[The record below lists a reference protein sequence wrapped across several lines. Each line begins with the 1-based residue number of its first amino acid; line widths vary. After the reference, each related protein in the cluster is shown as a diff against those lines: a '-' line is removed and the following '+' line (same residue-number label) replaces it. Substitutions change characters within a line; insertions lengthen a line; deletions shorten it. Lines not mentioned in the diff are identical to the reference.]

1 MYQIALNRSFDKPQ
15 IDMIKLLYFV
25 LLLIPAGLFAQRD
38 FLVVIEGSTTNLLDQ
53 RAVVGVTIDIM
64 QQDAVLTKVL
74 SNQSGQFYASAKISQ
89 GQPIQV
95 RLTKGGFLTKQV
107 LLDLTTLQSQS
118 SSPGGLQLI
127 RNLTCE
133 LYELR
138 PEVDL
143 TFAKNVATDK
153 YVWSSGTLVQV
164 PLVKTDADQKAK
176 AAYQLAIDQKA
187 YQRHMLAAEKANA
200 AQNQDQALVY
210 LDSALLVIPN
220 DAPAKLKKEQIL
232 SAQAAERKRI
242 QDEALQAS
250 LLREAIAARQA
261 GDLNL
266 ASQKIKE
273 AAAVLPNNSA
283 VVQEQTN
290 IDKMRTEAADAQAKT
305 MAFQKAMQAA
315 AALVNAKKYDEAET
329 KYKEAQQ
336 IKPTE
341 KEAVNAQLLLLKEL
355 KFDIQNEAELKRT
368 MKLANDQYLQKK
380 YDLALET
387 YKKADQQ
394 IALFHKQSLIDSY
407 SKELQAGIKRV
418 TEGINSM
425 SQVYQ
430 NQLAKA
436 NENFNKGPQFYGT
449 AKSILNS
456 DPMKSRQNEPEVI
469 ELKNKI
475 SAMEAY
481 YEARKTAYQLVKAK
495 DNPGALKALEKLHAS
510 GLAQQQYL
518 NQNELPGIQKSMD
531 SLRIILTPAP
541 VVKVK
546 EDAVVEPA
554 GIRLTAPGEAVNGE
568 NSMVFNDL
576 QSNREAKQE
585 SPYRTQ
591 QQIRTE
597 VEYQNYFSQ
606 QNAAVGSYET
616 SAQFE
621 MTRSQRELQS
631 RQNEATQQ
639 TLQSDRAQKTQ
650 EYEVAVQNREALSAQ
665 HQQDNVT
672 NLNAWK
678 DAKDH
683 QNQTEQKAADGRQ
696 QSELDRLNVIQNQK
710 DLQVQK
716 SRAEDEK
723 NVTELN
729 QRTQAVTYTKQV
741 QQDAAAGEGQAQYEK
756 IQQTAASTVQLKT
769 TPNYLR
775 DENGV
780 LFPSNTMTEKTYQI
794 KNKEGYVT
802 KVIIRRVVVDPNGHG
817 VVYEQTT
824 DENGKTYFTRDG
836 QVSTE
841 YIWFNE
847 STGAN
852 VLTK

>member
-15 IDMIKLLYFV
+15 IDMIKLLYCV

-554 GIRLTAPGEAVNGE
+554 GIRLTAPGEVVNGE

-591 QQIRTE
+591 QQIKTE

-650 EYEVAVQNREALSAQ
+650 EYEVAVLNREALSAQ